1 MRGEVVGQAW
11 LDQGACHGRY
21 RGPTRFS
28 AWRSLTNRY
37 RMTRCSS
44 CSSTKPKHHCGEE
57 RQVIQALG
65 DGAYDRNEI
74 FNILERRGITSGI
87 KTQDRC
93 RDPLDRVT
101 LSG

>member
-1 MRGEVVGQAW
+1 MVDIETNQVLGLEITDESVQDDQMFILL
-11 LDQGACHGRY
+11 LDQ
-21 RGPTRFS
+21 T
-28 AWRSLTNRY
+28 
-37 RMTRCSS
+37 
-44 CSSTKPKHHCGEE
+44 KHHCGEE
-57 RQVIQALG
+57 HQVIQALG